1 MWFIASRASCRDA
14 PRRARA
20 SLLLCDAPQVIFH
33 AALCEVASPD
43 GVVGREWCYVEVK
56 LPGRPI
62 VAHIRGRVRVGH
74 GNGHVRLREFMVAY
88 VRVCVCGVAC
98 ARGSLDPRSSVF
110 VRVCMFVRVGA
121 MAQAQTCEDGVG
133 GQGSTDWVRGL
144 WRSNR
149 CVVPALVLQTSAQ
162 GYCAPRVN
170 YEEVRLRVAN
180 AFKEKNHELGEM
192 IGVIQSL
199 SKDVAR
205 ATDALRSQCR

>member
-56 LPGRPI
+56 LPGQPI

-88 VRVCVCGVAC
+88 VRVCVWGCVRPWESGSAFECFCSRLYVRTRWRDGASANLRGRCWRSGFHGLGPWVVAKQPV
-98 ARGSLDPRSSVF
+98 RGSGTCF
-110 VRVCMFVRVGA
+110 ANVCA
-121 MAQAQTCEDGVG
+121 
-133 GQGSTDWVRGL
+133 GL
-144 WRSNR
+144 
-149 CVVPALVLQTSAQ
+149 
-162 GYCAPRVN
+162 
-170 YEEVRLRVAN
+170 LRTA
-180 AFKEKNHELGEM
+180 G
-192 IGVIQSL
+192 
-199 SKDVAR
+199 
-205 ATDALRSQCR
+205 

>member
-56 LPGRPI
+56 LPGQPI

-88 VRVCVCGVAC
+88 VRVCVWGCV
-98 ARGSLDPRSSVF
+98 RPWESGSAFECFCSR
-110 VRVCMFVRVGA
+110 VRVVWVCMFVRVGA

-149 CVVPALVLQTSAQ
+149 AWLRHLFCK
-162 GYCAPRVN
+162 
-170 YEEVRLRVAN
+170 RLR
-180 AFKEKNHELGEM
+180 
-192 IGVIQSL
+192 
-199 SKDVAR
+199 R
-205 ATDALRSQCR
+205 AIAHRGLIMKRCGCALRTHSKRRTMNWVK